1 MTALTWRKTLLWIP
15 LLVYLFSYIYLA
27 IYHSDW
33 WLFDT
38 IVHEGGKYDLLET
51 TFYAS
56 HFIGHIPTYMMLS
69 LYFVGIYLLISDIKP
84 IRVTRNRLL
93 ILLSGLIL
101 LLVFSAYIA
110 VNCFGYEE
118 TVNYVL
124 QKKQSV
130 ERYEEG
136 GSWNLHLPS
145 TLMQFLLI
153 PAFIIIAKSI
163 FRSKMVTGKRGM
175 WMAVSAVICTHLITV
190 IVNSSV
196 LSAYQTIWTDPR
208 YLAHSVRELA
218 TFPLTYY
225 TIPLYIF
232 LMRSRDGHSSRLV
245 TPRSAKFA
253 GWITSILFLLLFA
266 YQCVVPLQVGIG
278 DLAQKPDFAKG
289 GELPILYLLASHY
302 FEHFLD
308 SLFFILFSL
317 ILFYS
322 YIRIKGT

>member
-1 MTALTWRKTLLWIP
+1 M
-15 LLVYLFSYIYLA
+15 VYFLSYIYLA

-38 IVHEGGKYDLLET
+38 IVHEGGEYDLLET
-51 TFYAS
+51 AFYAS
-56 HFIGHIPTYMMLS
+56 HFIGHIPTYIILS
-69 LYFVGIYLLISDIKP
+69 LYFVGIYLLISEIKP
-84 IRVTRNRLL
+84 IRVTWNRLL
-93 ILLSGLIL
+93 MLASAMVL

-110 VNCFGYEE
+110 VNWFGYEE

-153 PAFIIIAKSI
+153 PAFIIVAKWI
-163 FRSKMVTGKRGM
+163 FSSRMVAGRKGI
-175 WMAVSAVICTHLITV
+175 WMAISAVVFTHLITV
-190 IVNSSV
+190 IVNSSA

-218 TFPLTYY
+218 TFPLIYY

-232 LMRSRDGHSSRLV
+232 LMQSRNRQSSRLV
-245 TPRSAKFA
+245 AAPRSVKIA
-253 GWITSILFLLLFA
+253 GWITGTLFLLLFA
-266 YQCVVPLQVGIG
+266 YQCIVPLQVGIG

-317 ILFYS
+317 ILFFS
-322 YIRIKGT
+322 HIRIKGT

>member
-1 MTALTWRKTLLWIP
+1 M
-15 LLVYLFSYIYLA
+15 VYLLSYIYLA
-27 IYHSDW
+27 LYHSDW

-38 IVHEGGKYDLLET
+38 IVHEGGEYDLLET

-56 HFIGHIPTYMMLS
+56 HFIGHIPTYIILS
-69 LYFVGIYLLISDIKP
+69 LYFVGIYLLVSEIKT
-84 IRVTRNRLL
+84 IRVTWNRLL
-93 ILLSGLIL
+93 MLASGMIL
-101 LLVFSAYIA
+101 LLAFSTYIA
-110 VNCFGYEE
+110 LNWFGYEE

-153 PAFIIIAKSI
+153 PAFIIVGKCL
-163 FRSKMVTGKRGM
+163 FRSKLVSGKKGL
-175 WMAVSAVICTHLITV
+175 WMAVSAVVFTHLITV
-190 IVNSSV
+190 IVNSSA

-232 LMRSRDGHSSRLV
+232 LMRSRNSQSSRLHAPGSV
-245 TPRSAKFA
+245 KIA
-253 GWITSILFLLLFA
+253 GWITGVLFLLLFA
-266 YQCVVPLQVGIG
+266 YQCIVPLQVGIG
-278 DLAQKPDFAKG
+278 DLAQKPDFAKD
-289 GELPILYLLASHY
+289 GELSVLYLLASHY

-317 ILFYS
+317 ILFFS
-322 YIRIKGT
+322 YMRIKGT